1 MACMSQDPAGHPAST
16 RADELRRVQQKR
28 RQRMLMAFAL
38 IEGLVLAL
46 AVIAIYVLRL
56 IDPAMGV
63 WVLVAIALV
72 GGSALS
78 AFLVL
83 SLRRDQ
89 RELETLAEN

>member
-1 MACMSQDPAGHPAST
+1 
-16 RADELRRVQQKR
+16 
-28 RQRMLMAFAL
+28 MLMAFAL